1 MVVLRLKGVMAR
13 YTGPKHRLAR
23 REGIN
28 ILDKNSASLKR
39 RLNIPPGQH
48 GRKRHKRLSEYG
60 LQLREK
66 QKVKATYG
74 ILERQFKRLI
84 NSASREKGDTGEILM
99 SLLETRLDNVVYRL
113 GLAKTRTMARQ
124 LVSHKHVL
132 VNGKKV
138 NVPSYSVKI
147 PDVIS
152 LSPKIKKTAN
162 VSKILEEK
170 NNEILSFLERKGD
183 LGKLVRY
190 PKKDDLQVPFNLQLI
205 IEYYSR

>member
-1 MVVLRLKGVMAR
+1 MAR
-13 YTGPKHRLAR
+13 YTGPKFRLDR
-23 REGIN
+23 REGVN
-28 ILDKNSASLKR
+28 LFLKGERSLGPKHPLER
-39 RLNIPPGQH
+39 KGAVPPGQH
-48 GRKRHKRLSEYG
+48 GQKNTHKKVSDYG
-60 LQLREK
+60 QQLREK
-66 QKVKATYG
+66 QKVKRMYG
-74 ILERQFKRLI
+74 ILEKQFKNYFTL
-84 NSASREKGDTGEILM
+84 AAKKKGSTGETLLQ
-99 SLLETRLDNVVYRL
+99 LLESRLDNVVYRL

-124 LVSHKHVL
+124 LVSHRHVL

-138 NVPSYSVKI
+138 NIPSYSVKM
-147 PDVIS
+147 DNVIS

-183 LGKLVRY
+183 SGKLVRY

>member
-1 MVVLRLKGVMAR
+1 MAR

-39 RLNIPPGQH
+39 RLNIPPGEH
-48 GRKRHKRLSEYG
+48 GRKRHRRLSDYG

-74 ILERQFKRLI
+74 ILEKQFKRLI
-84 NSASREKGDTGEILM
+84 NSASLKKGDTGEILM
-99 SLLETRLDNVVYRL
+99 SLLETRLDNIVYRL
-113 GLAKTRTMARQ
+113 GFAKTRAMARQ
-124 LVSHKHVL
+124 LVSHRHVF

-138 NVPSYSVKI
+138 NIPSYTVKI
-147 PDVIS
+147 DDVIS
-152 LSPKIKKTAN
+152 LSSKIKESTN
-162 VSKILEEK
+162 VLKILEEK
-170 NNEILSFLERKGD
+170 NNEMLPFLERKGD
-183 LGKLVRY
+183 IGKLVKS
-190 PKKDDLQVPFNLQLI
+190 PKKEDLQVPFNLQLI